1 MTSTVDMPL
10 WSTADKVP
18 GHYGE
23 TRFGGGRMSV
33 GSFPIVCALTGTKT
47 SAGSM
52 TADSSMEQSFSLDQ
66 SIALCGA
73 SSTAVQQAEAAFMVP
88 NTNVIHLPPAEASG
102 AVAADIEITF
112 AGSWSTAGTIMC
124 WFGGKRFD
132 IAVGASDSATNVA
145 SNGVLAAGENQ
156 TMPCVATSALG
167 VLTLTVASAGTQG
180 NSYLFG
186 WDLSQAPAGLTVS
199 VSGGTALHPRLVPCS
214 GGSGT
219 ESLTNVLALAESEV
233 IDYWAIA
240 QTDAT
245 NAGLVKAH
253 LLQEAQPTIAHLEHA
268 IFASTDTYS
277 AASTFSS
284 STLNY
289 VRCACLW
296 YENCE
301 THPAV
306 IAANAAALRSSV
318 VGGNPNHIY
327 TDEALLA
334 VAPQRYKEDA
344 PSHATL
350 MAALNHGL
358 TPLYYKDGY
367 VRIVRDCVSKCLTGA
382 TPNYNTYGWPDA
394 DVPDRMRKEFGAEWM
409 ARRAQN
415 PVCRDDPAEG
425 EASAQPGVETPRAL
439 KAAFTTVA
447 KNAESALWIQDVDD
461 NTIYTVFNHDRKCI
475 MYQANIEVQSQN
487 LQCGGVTQQVAAS

>member
-1 MTSTVDMPL
+1 MALTVNMPL
-10 WSTADKVP
+10 WSTADKNP
-18 GHYGE
+18 GHYGQ
-23 TRFGGGRMSV
+23 TNFGGGRMSV

-52 TADSSMEQSFSLDQ
+52 TADSGMEQSFSLDQ

-73 SSTAVQQAEAAFMVP
+73 RSTAVQQAEAAFMVP
-88 NTNVIHLPPAEASG
+88 NVNVIHLPPAEAND
-102 AVAADIEITF
+102 AVAADIDVTF
-112 AGSWSTAGTIMC
+112 DGTWSTAGTVKC

-132 IAVGASDSATNVA
+132 IAVGASDSTTNVA

-156 TMPCVATSALG
+156 TMPCEATSLAA
-167 VLTLTVASAGTQG
+167 VMTLTVSSLGTQG

-186 WDLSQAPAGLTVS
+186 WDLSEAPAGLTVT
-199 VSGGTALHPRLVPCS
+199 VSGGTALHPRLVPCA
-214 GGSGT
+214 GGTGT

-245 NAGLVKAH
+245 NAGLVKTH
-253 LLQEAQPTIAHLEHA
+253 LLQECAPTIAHLEHA
-268 IFASTDTYS
+268 IFAQIGTYS

-284 STLNY
+284 STLND

-318 VGGNPNHIY
+318 VGGDPNHVY
-327 TDEALLA
+327 TDEPLLA
-334 VAPQRYKEDA
+334 VSPQRYKEDA
-344 PSHATL
+344 PSHSTL

-382 TPNYNTYGWPDA
+382 TPNYNTYGWPEA
-394 DVPDRMRKEFGAEWM
+394 DVPDRMRKEFGAEWE
-409 ARRAQN
+409 ARRLQN
-415 PVCRDDPAEG
+415 QYCGPDPAEG
-425 EASAQPGVETPRAL
+425 EASAQAGVETPKSLKSAFLAL
-439 KAAFTTVA
+439 A
-447 KNAESALWIQDVDD
+447 KEKQDALWIQDVDD
-461 NTIYTVFNHDRKCI
+461 NSIYTVFDHTRRCI
-475 MYQANIEVQSQN
+475 MYQANIVVRGQN
-487 LQCGGVTQQVAAS
+487 LQCGGITQQVAAS